1 MIINQI
7 LHGYENGHNKLASSI
22 NLSLE
27 DDNLMRVMSDWTGFT
42 GLTEKD
48 DSYITC
54 YTLPDSKLYVI
65 AKTWYAKEMPRPG
78 CVWTHSLIINLE
90 KTDDSLDFRKF
101 GKLFIRPQKGD
112 YQSYFRTISNDNE
125 ETKEITELHFDI
137 KQIESLVYDIANN
150 KEIQYRIETT
160 NNFYQSLC
168 LTLIQYLPI
177 EIVKNLT
184 FCTGTD
190 YKRNINNKPFNLAF
204 NKNSKALLSKA
215 FYEGD
220 KGEVI
225 DYGVYYW
232 SNSIV
237 NHNEDDKLVRLF
249 SGDIKDSSEKYWF
262 TGWLLDSLDKVK
274 VNSNKVDYKN
284 ILSYIS
290 KIYPEKNQG
299 TITKEVFLSTR
310 VANMYVGKVIY
321 CQLLCTTVDSSTID
335 WKGMELDTYIVSSL
349 RTFNQKIDFIKV
361 LITSDDV
368 NEIGKEVLYREAFLF
383 SEEELIQ
390 IAQKYWNVFGV
401 LLNYN
406 HTVLRNDWWTELER
420 DKVSQII
427 PLLFEYSD
435 IGFASWDKLLDRCI
449 HSSVACKDEYAKKIY
464 VNSTDA
470 ATTVLNYI
478 YEVNYKNIIHG
489 FLSSLLE
496 DTNGILEWLKQT
508 PQINSN
514 IIFFI
519 IDNLNPQNSK
529 IVNFGST
536 AWQSFYDFDKNGH
549 CIISYYI
556 FEFLLSLNWKDNL
569 SLKMLKTSFYN
580 VYNALAHSKLELPQ
594 IEQLSSYMAELP
606 IWQSWDNCKKL
617 CRGTVARMMELGYK
631 KSTVKNLTLSDDVNK
646 ELMKAWKKVEKKQE
660 RK

>member
-1 MIINQI
+1 MIINQV
-7 LHGYENGHNKLASSI
+7 LHGYDNGHNKLASSI

-27 DDNLMRVMSDWTGFT
+27 DDNVMRVMSDWTGFT
-42 GLTEKD
+42 GLTEND

-54 YTLPDSKLYVI
+54 YTLPVSGLYVI

-90 KTDDSLDFRKF
+90 KTDDTLDFRELPQ
-101 GKLFIRPQKGD
+101 LFVRPHKGD
-112 YQSYFRTISNDNE
+112 YQSYFRIISNGDEKN
-125 ETKEITELHFDI
+125 KEMRKTHFDI
-137 KQIESLVYDIANN
+137 NQIESLIYDIVNK

-168 LTLIQYLPI
+168 MTLIQYLPV
-177 EIVKNLT
+177 EIIKSLS

-190 YKRNINNKPFNLAF
+190 YKRNVNNRPFNLSF

-215 FYEGD
+215 FYSRDNGD
-220 KGEVI
+220 IV
-225 DYGVYYW
+225 DDGVYYW

-237 NHNEDDKLVRLF
+237 NQNEDDKLVRLF
-249 SGDIKDSSEKYWF
+249 SYDIKDSSESYWL

-274 VNSNKVDYKN
+274 LNSEKVDYKN

-290 KIYPEKNQG
+290 KIYPEKDQG
-299 TITKEVFLSTR
+299 SLTKEVFLSTR
-310 VANMYVGKVIY
+310 VANLYVSNINY
-321 CQLLCTTVDSSTID
+321 CELLCTSIESSTID
-335 WKGMELDTYIVSSL
+335 WKEMELDTYIVSSL
-349 RTFNQKIDFIKV
+349 KTFNQKIDFIKV

-383 SEEELIQ
+383 SEEELMQ

-449 HSSVACKDEYAKKIY
+449 HSSVDCKNEQAKKIY
-464 VNSTDA
+464 LNSKSAPTIL
-470 ATTVLNYI
+470 LNYI
-478 YEVNYKNIIHG
+478 NEFNYKKLNYG
-489 FLSSLLE
+489 FINSLLE
-496 DTNGILEWLKQT
+496 DINGILDWLKQSLV
-508 PQINSN
+508 ISIN

-519 IDNLNPQNSK
+519 VDNLNPQSDK
-529 IVNFGST
+529 VVKYGST

-580 VYNALAHSKLELPQ
+580 VYNALAHSKLDLPQ

-617 CRGTVARMMELGYK
+617 CRGTVKRLKELGYK

-646 ELMKAWKKVEKKQE
+646 ELMKAWRKLEKK
-660 RK
+660 